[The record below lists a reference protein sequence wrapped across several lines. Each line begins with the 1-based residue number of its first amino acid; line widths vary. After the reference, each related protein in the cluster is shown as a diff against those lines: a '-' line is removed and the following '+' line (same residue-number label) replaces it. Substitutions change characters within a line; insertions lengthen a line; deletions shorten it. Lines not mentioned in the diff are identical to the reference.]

1 MEDYEAETI
10 VQKTQAVR
18 KKIREFYAEFPHYN
32 PAQLPAFAGGNI
44 SGVAT
49 NRVITKRV
57 MEKWHDPEANEIVQ
71 DIKSSLDLKAK
82 LLKKQI

>member
-32 PAQLPAFAGGNI
+32 PAQVSAGNV

-57 MEKWHDPEANEIVQ
+57 MDKWRDPEAKELAD
-71 DIKSSLDLKAK
+71 DIKSSLDLRTK